1 MLNIWKRIE
10 EIEKLLQDEEITGYR
25 IEINT
30 ADKNYLVDKPERE
43 RQNTYA
49 IGFEI
54 PSKNEYEEW
63 TKEAC
68 EWINKTGWLYKKGKK
83 EYEHTKKYK

>member
-1 MLNIWKRIE
+1 MIFKILE
-10 EIEKLLQDEEITGYR
+10 EIEELLNKKEITGYR

-54 PSKNEYEEW
+54 PSKNEYEE
-63 TKEAC
+63 
-68 EWINKTGWLYKKGKK
+68 
-83 EYEHTKKYK
+83 

>member
-1 MLNIWKRIE
+1 MFKILE
-10 EIEKLLQDEEITGYR
+10 EIEKLLNKKEITGYR

-54 PSKNEYEEW
+54 LSKNEYEE
-63 TKEAC
+63 
-68 EWINKTGWLYKKGKK
+68 
-83 EYEHTKKYK
+83 